1 MMLDDASS
9 RARLKKIFI
18 CDLCRFWNDVE
29 RERYL
34 QKIIYVKYK
43 KHKPCGFPMPIKFA
57 YDE

>member
-1 MMLDDASS
+1 MLHQGQDSKRYS
-9 RARLKKIFI
+9 FVI
-18 CDLCRFWNDVE
+18 CADFETML